1 MTDPCH
7 PQSGPKVL
15 SLKQALDCILAHVA
29 PVTGDEQILL
39 KDCPG
44 RVLHKNIYSP
54 VDIPQDSQSS
64 MDGYAFNSA
73 DLKTDGV
80 SRLTIAGISWAGRP
94 YTGTLKTG
102 ECVRIFTGALIP
114 DKADSV
120 AIQEN
125 VLTRAKAV
133 EIPSRTRVLDNIRL
147 RGDELRQGALVLKKG
162 KRLGPADIGVLA
174 SLGIA
179 DIKVRRKP
187 RVAFFS
193 TGDELVPLDRQ
204 LQAGQIYD
212 SNRYTLHGLLDA
224 IGLEALDLG
233 TVDDQDNAIAE
244 ALLEA
249 SRISD
254 VVITSGGV
262 SVGEADRVKPVLE
275 SIGQIEFWK
284 IAMKPGKPLAFG
296 QIDNAVFFGLPGN
309 PVSVFVTFYQVV
321 RPALLRMMGTT
332 VGKKVL
338 LQARCVSAITKVPG
352 RQEFQRATLE
362 WTEHGEAT
370 VLPAGK
376 QQSHNLSTMAASN
389 CFIVLPADSDGAEA
403 GDTVEVEPIDVPFH
417 FN

>member
-1 MTDPCH
+1 MTDSCH
-7 PQSGPKVL
+7 PQSGPRVL
-15 SLKQALDCILAHVA
+15 SLEQALDCILAHVA

-44 RVLHKNIYSP
+44 RVLCQNIYSP
-54 VDIPQDSQSS
+54 IDIPPDSQSS

-73 DLKTDGV
+73 DLETDGV
-80 SRLTIAGISWAGRP
+80 SRLTIVGTSWAGRP
-94 YTGTLKTG
+94 YTGTLKTA

-114 DKADSV
+114 EKADSV
-120 AIQEN
+120 VIQEN
-125 VLTRAKAV
+125 VLRRAKSV
-133 EIPSRTRVLDNIRL
+133 EIPSRIRVRDNIRL
-147 RGDELRQGALVLKKG
+147 RGNEHRQGALVLKKG
-162 KRLGPADIGVLA
+162 KRLGPADIGMLA

-179 DIKVRRKP
+179 EIKVRRKP

-193 TGDELVPLDRQ
+193 TGDELVSLDRQ

-224 IGLEALDLG
+224 IGIEALDLG
-233 TVDDQDNAIAE
+233 TVDDQDNVITDM
-244 ALLEA
+244 LLEA

-262 SVGEADRVKPVLE
+262 SVGEADLVKPALE
-275 SIGQIEFWK
+275 AIGQIEFWK
-284 IAMKPGKPLAFG
+284 IAVKPGKPLAFG

-309 PVSVFVTFYQVV
+309 PVSVFVTFYQFV
-321 RPALLRMMGTT
+321 RPALLRMMGATI
-332 VGKKVL
+332 GKKVR
-338 LQARCVSAITKVPG
+338 LQARCASAITKVPG
-352 RQEFQRATLE
+352 RLEFQRGTLK
-362 WTEHGEAT
+362 WTEHGKAT

-389 CFIVLPADSDGAEA
+389 CFIVLPAESDGAEE